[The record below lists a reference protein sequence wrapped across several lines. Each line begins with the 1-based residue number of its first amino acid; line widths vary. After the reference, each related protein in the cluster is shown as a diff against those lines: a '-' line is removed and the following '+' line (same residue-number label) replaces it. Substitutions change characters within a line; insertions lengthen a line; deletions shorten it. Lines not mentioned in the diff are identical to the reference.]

1 MYKLKGD
8 EERRSQKV
16 IFRDFTDIL
25 FFFKD
30 YVISY

>member
-25 FFFKD
+25 FFKD